1 MVFILLVFAFLSSA
15 SGHGGV
21 LWPPIWQDGYGV
33 PIDQIF
39 DHYVSSKPGSTFWW
53 IRSQPNVR
61 DPINGRAYVNPK
73 IWATDQAYTGGI
85 GLEFAGT
92 GPVTNDN
99 NQNLKEAD
107 RCTGWCVNNRQPWA
121 APGRTPTIGGGCG
134 VYGGNPNGCPAH
146 NDTRAAGS
154 NCPGGMRS
162 FGSEARF
169 VEFPKMITTEWE
181 LGSVQEIAW
190 SAGTGRHMG
199 GYTFRWEL
207 IWQHHLKYYTFALG
221 FVSWAPKAV
230 LGSLRSASLAM
241 CSSLPPTSP

>member
-1 MVFILLVFAFLSSA
+1 ME
-15 SGHGGV
+15 G
-21 LWPPIWQDGYGV
+21 
-33 PIDQIF
+33 
-39 DHYVSSKPGSTFWW
+39 
-53 IRSQPNVR
+53 
-61 DPINGRAYVNPK
+61 
-73 IWATDQAYTGGI
+73 
-85 GLEFAGT
+85 
-92 GPVTNDN
+92 N

-121 APGRTPTIGGGCG
+121 APGRTPSLGGGCG

-154 NCPGGMRS
+154 DCPGGMRS

-199 GYTFRWEL
+199 GYTFRLEL
-207 IWQHHLKYYTFALG
+207 ISQHHLKYHTFALG
-221 FVSWAPKAV
+221 FVSLAHKAV
-230 LGSLRSASLAM
+230 LGSPKSASLAM